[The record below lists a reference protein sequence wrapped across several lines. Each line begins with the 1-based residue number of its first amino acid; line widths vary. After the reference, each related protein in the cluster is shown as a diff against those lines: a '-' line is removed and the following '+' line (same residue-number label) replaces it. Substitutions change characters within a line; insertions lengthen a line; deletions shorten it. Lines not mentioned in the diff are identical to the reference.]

1 MDGGSTP
8 HIDRNTAA
16 TRWRG
21 ERMDRHLGVW
31 VLCSQANRAAWL
43 ARGENRHDVSA
54 ETSERAARCSRN
66 VSAEASERAAQFSRN
81 VSAETSDA

>member
-1 MDGGSTP
+1 LEHTHADLGI

-21 ERMDRHLGVW
+21 ERMDYHLGVW
-31 VLCSQANRAAWL
+31 VLCSQANRARKER
-43 ARGENRHDVSA
+43 AREENDVSA
-54 ETSERAARCSRN
+54 ETSERAARCN
-66 VSAEASERAAQFSRN
+66 PN